1 MAVFQYP
8 QNDFDD
14 PAKLLSLLGSFWS
27 SSYQGNLLL
36 QDLTSATGQAAQ
48 QSYLNF
54 LELVS
59 SISRYNVPVFHREN
73 WYAITVRESEFKE
86 VKDVEDYLTSLNP
99 ACPQSYT
106 AGYDPYFVPDT
117 TTASYAKNASLSYG
131 KASVKANYAVTV
143 PAGLVEIN
151 QLQNNIIN
159 PSSVLL
165 RGIDFE
171 VTDELIIFRDNIFE
185 TPGWPKRE
193 LLNADGSLADR
204 ECVVWVYRG
213 LWDWQVV
220 YEQFGYAIGL
230 QMKSSEAYKSF
241 INAIL
246 DSFTVG
252 TSIKTQQQAIAAAF
266 GIPFIVEPQE
276 TVENVFNDAAGLNVV
291 TDRHVYKFPKRTQT
305 TATLGKTL
313 KAGDLLTDT
322 LQVFEFNRGLADQ
335 PISAI
340 TLDSGLLAYGFFSG
354 ITFENK
360 TIPLHVATNVDGYT
374 KVSWELGGFDFDVEA
389 FWEQVHQEGVAKKKT
404 LAHLLDIREN
414 PTTEPTAA
422 SLPATI
428 NPLQFL
434 VDNFLRNNAYVVKLK
449 LNRNPGKLEFFPVE
463 QFRKAQ
469 PPHTVLILIVE
480 LVHCDSPV
488 IMEAAGN
495 TVSAGYLE
503 AAVGFSCMVTDNTIS
518 SDSSITERVR
528 VGLIGGRCV

>member
-1 MAVFQYP
+1 MAIFQYP

-14 PAKLLSLLGSFWS
+14 PKKLLSLLGSFWS

-36 QDLTSATGQAAQ
+36 QDLTSAAGQAAQ

-54 LELVS
+54 LELVR
-59 SISRYNVPVFHREN
+59 SISRYDVPVFHREN
-73 WYAITVRESEFKE
+73 WYAITVRESEFQE
-86 VKDVEDYLTSLNP
+86 VRETEKYLTAYNP
-99 ACPQSYT
+99 ACPRSYA
-106 AGYDPYFVPDT
+106 AGYDPYFVPDLAS
-117 TTASYAKNASLSYG
+117 ASYDKAEGLAYG
-131 KASVKANYAVTV
+131 RADIKANYAIPLPDSLAELKQIQSNVV
-143 PAGLVEIN
+143 NPA
-151 QLQNNIIN
+151 
-159 PSSVLL
+159 SVLL
-165 RGIDFE
+165 KGIDFAVE
-171 VTDELIIFRDNIFE
+171 DGLILFRDNIFE
-185 TPGWPKRE
+185 DRGWPKRE
-193 LLNADGSLADR
+193 LLNAAGEIVDR
-204 ECVVWVYRG
+204 ECTVWVYRG

-246 DSFTVG
+246 DSFTQG
-252 TSIKTQQQAIAAAF
+252 TTVKTQQQAIAASF

-276 TVENVFNDAAGLNVV
+276 VVESVFNDSASLNIV
-291 TDRHVYKFPKRTQT
+291 TDKHVYKFPKRTQT
-305 TATLGKTL
+305 TATVGKTL

-322 LQVFEFNRGLADQ
+322 LQVFEFNRGLNNQ
-335 PISAI
+335 ELSAI

-360 TIPLHVATNVDGYT
+360 TTPLQVVPNVNGYT
-374 KVSWELGGFDFDVEA
+374 KVSWELGGFDFDVKA
-389 FWEQVHQEGVAKKKT
+389 FWDRVHAEGIARKQT
-404 LAHLLDIREN
+404 LAHLLDVREN

-422 SLPATI
+422 SLPETI

-434 VDNFLRNNAYVVKLK
+434 VDNFFRNNAYVIRLK
-449 LNRNPGKLEFFPVE
+449 LNRNPNKLEFFPVE

-488 IMEAAGN
+488 IMEATGN
-495 TVSAGYLE
+495 AVSAGYLE
-503 AAVGFSCMVTDNTIS
+503 AATGFPCMVTDNTINPNT
-518 SDSSITERVR
+518 SITERIR